1 MLEFYNSLPV
11 AFKILLNVL
20 AYGLSVTIIISAIY
34 QIPVR
39 NHKLK
44 RDLVDAEKELTRI
57 SVQRKKAQ
65 DDYVELMREHDK
77 ERSALIGDLG
87 KLREEINLLE
97 QEKKEFVIEIESL
110 KAKIGGRPKGSTT
123 KGNSTK

>member
-97 QEKKEFVIEIESL
+97 QEKKELNIEIVSL
-110 KAKIGGRPKGSTT
+110 KAKIGGRPKGSTS